1 MCNLRA
7 RNSKVLM
14 KLKTPGSERKEKKGT
29 ASRALHSPQPHPGHT
44 YLPFA
49 RCLDTLCCPSPPPIM
64 PQPGRP
70 ESLGTYNKVSAPA
83 EHLSRHAAVRARR
96 VLGVQDVTANE
107 TGWQVSPCPQPLCP
121 PLPQPLS
128 GSSGLFTTRARA
140 GLGPNRSPQTLP
152 FSQGAWLQEF
162 FLLPLSQRPPHTPA
176 QPQGP

>member
-1 MCNLRA
+1 
-7 RNSKVLM
+7 M
-14 KLKTPGSERKEKKGT
+14 KLKTPGSERKEKKGQ
-29 ASRALHSPQPHPGHT
+29 SPEPSTPPSPTLATHT
-44 YLPFA
+44 CPLPA
-49 RCLDTLCCPSPPPIM
+49 AWAKVRDTLCCPSPPPTM

-121 PLPQPLS
+121 PLPQAPG
-128 GSSGLFTTRARA
+128 GSSGLYPTWEGA

-152 FSQGAWLQEF
+152 FSLGAWLQEF
-162 FLLPLSQRPPHTPA
+162 FLLPLSQRPPRTLA